1 MSRSFSA
8 ELRFIY
14 SQQNLQAIV
23 GISKELAKLGAVEK
37 MRGGCAE
44 DSIFH
49 FPRDGRTSSEEVGP
63 GELLRFLGL
72 TFFFFFVHVFGP
84 VPAVPVSQD
93 VLWGCHCFPLAAQA
107 VISGCSHRIF
117 NMFPVSGF
125 QLRRLVALIECY
137 WTTLILE
144 NYCVK

>member
-44 DSIFH
+44 DSMFH

-72 TFFFFFVHVFGP
+72 TFFFFLFTFLVQSLLF
-84 VPAVPVSQD
+84 
-93 VLWGCHCFPLAAQA
+93 L
-107 VISGCSHRIF
+107 SHR
-117 NMFPVSGF
+117 MFYGAAIVFLWQPK
-125 QLRRLVALIECY
+125 L
-137 WTTLILE
+137 
-144 NYCVK
+144 